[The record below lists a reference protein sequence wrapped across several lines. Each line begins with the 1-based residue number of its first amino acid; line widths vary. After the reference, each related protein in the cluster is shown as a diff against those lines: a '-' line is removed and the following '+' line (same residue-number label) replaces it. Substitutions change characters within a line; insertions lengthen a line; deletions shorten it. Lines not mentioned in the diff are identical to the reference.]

1 MYEPLTDPAA
11 KAAANQYFDDLIA
24 LADPDAALPLL
35 RPQVEDFRFEALNHA
50 GMLRTQNQLRGFLWG
65 LMVAGAL
72 MPEQMSDLSQ
82 RLDRG
87 RDAGWL

>member
-11 KAAANQYFDDLIA
+11 RVAVNQYFDDLIA
-24 LADPDAALPLL
+24 LADPEGALPLL

-50 GMLRTQNQLRGFLWG
+50 GMLRTQNQLHGFLWG

-72 MPEQMSDLSQ
+72 TPEQARDLSL

>member
-1 MYEPLTDPAA
+1 MYEPLKDQAA
-11 KAAANQYFDDLIA
+11 IDAANLYFDDLIA
-24 LADPDAALPLL
+24 LVDPAAALPYL

-72 MPEQMSDLSQ
+72 TAEQMSAMSQ
-82 RLDRG
+82 RLDNG
-87 RDAGWL
+87 RANGWL

>member
-24 LADPDAALPLL
+24 LVDPAAVLPQL
-35 RPQVEDFRFEALNHA
+35 RPVLEDLRFETLNHA
-50 GMLRTQNQLRGFLWG
+50 GMLRTQNHLRGFLWG
-65 LMVAGAL
+65 LMVAGTLTPA
-72 MPEQMSDLSQ
+72 QMSEMSQ

>member
-1 MYEPLTDPAA
+1 MFEPLTDPAS

-24 LADPDAALPLL
+24 LVDPTSALPQL
-35 RPQVEDFRFEALNHA
+35 RPVVEDFRFETLNHA
-50 GMLRTQNQLRGFLWG
+50 GMQRTQNHLRGFLWG

-72 MPEQMSDLSQ
+72 TPEQMSDMSQ

-87 RDAGWL
+87 RDARWL

>member
-24 LADPDAALPLL
+24 LVDPAAGLPHL
-35 RPQVEDFRFEALNHA
+35 RPVVEDFRFEALNHA
-50 GMLRTQNQLRGFLWG
+50 GMLATQNKLRGFLWG
-65 LMVAGAL
+65 LMAAGAL
-72 MPEQMSDLSQ
+72 TSEQARDLSQ

>member
-24 LADPDAALPLL
+24 LVDPAAALPQL
-35 RPQVEDFRFEALNHA
+35 RPVVEDFRFEALNHT
-50 GMLRTQNQLRGFLWG
+50 GMQRTQNQLRGFLWG

-72 MPEQMSDLSQ
+72 TTDQMSDMSL

>member
-24 LADPDAALPLL
+24 LADPDAELPQL
-35 RPQVEDFRFEALNHA
+35 RPVVEDLRFEVLNHA
-50 GMLRTQNQLRGFLWG
+50 GMLRTQNHLRGFLWG

-72 MPEQMSDLSQ
+72 TPEQARDLSQ